1 MGGEEGKGR
10 SCQIHCE
17 AIVIIQATDD
27 GVLGQDGGCGMM
39 RSGRILDI
47 L

>member
-10 SCQIHCE
+10 SWQIHSE

-27 GVLGQDGGCGMM
+27 GVLGSRW
-39 RSGRILDI
+39 RSGMIRSGKILEVF
-47 L
+47 